1 MKTLPTNM
9 PGGHYDFPWERRTMA
24 KDPKPYSI
32 EAMMDSITED
42 VNNEALDPEDVEQVV
57 EAQAI
62 TEEVKKEEPKETIK
76 AEPADQPEEKSK
88 YDKALDGVFNAI
100 NTLVECTQELIDEA
114 NKSGE
119 AAKTLAEIKKLLED

>member
-32 EAMMDSITED
+32 EAMMDSITEG

-57 EAQAI
+57 EAQ
-62 TEEVKKEEPKETIK
+62 KKLKRRSP
-76 AEPADQPEEKSK
+76 
-88 YDKALDGVFNAI
+88 
-100 NTLVECTQELIDEA
+100 
-114 NKSGE
+114 
-119 AAKTLAEIKKLLED
+119 KKLLRLNQLISLKKRANTIRLWMGYLTLLIL